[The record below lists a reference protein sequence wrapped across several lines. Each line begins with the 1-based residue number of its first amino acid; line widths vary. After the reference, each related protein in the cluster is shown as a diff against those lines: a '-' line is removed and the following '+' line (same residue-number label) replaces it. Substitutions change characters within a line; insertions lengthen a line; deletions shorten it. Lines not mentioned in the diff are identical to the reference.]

1 MININVLFLLQ
12 KRQVL
17 EETNQ
22 LEPRVSALDDD
33 LEEME
38 TSDEDE
44 DFDKKVKHNPPMCML
59 IFKCK

>member
-1 MININVLFLLQ
+1 
-12 KRQVL
+12 VL